1 MRIDQDSQNGR
12 IILHPHGTM
21 DSLVYSQF
29 LNAINQIQ
37 SQDCQA
43 LLIDLTDVT
52 LVDSMILSGFTLA
65 FRRLHAKGIP
75 MALVNPQ
82 PYVLELL
89 SLVKIQKVV
98 PVFTS
103 LENAL
108 CSDEH
113 SQSTTEN
120 QVHLQA

>member
-1 MRIDQDSQNGR
+1 MRIDQESQNGR
-12 IILHPHGTM
+12 IILQPHGAM

-52 LVDSMILSGFTLA
+52 LVDSMILSGFTLS

-103 LENAL
+103 LEDAF

-113 SQSTTEN
+113 AQPIPEN
-120 QVHLQA
+120 PVHLQA